1 MTNSR
6 ASEAHLNRPRIPL
19 DAALDFLDV
28 TETAAV
34 LGVCPATVR
43 RMHREG
49 VLTNVLPTKKL
60 IVSKAQLRRLQEVKP

>member
-1 MTNSR
+1 MSNSH
-6 ASEAHLNRPRIPL
+6 ASEANRLTL
-19 DAALDFLDV
+19 DTAPDFLDV
-28 TETAAV
+28 AATAAV

-60 IVSKAQLRRLQEVKP
+60 IVSKAQLRKLGVGQ

>member
-1 MTNSR
+1 MKK
-6 ASEAHLNRPRIPL
+6 PRLTL
-19 DAALDFLDV
+19 DAAPDFLDV

-34 LGVCPATVR
+34 LGVCPAAVR

-60 IVSKAQLRRLQEVKP
+60 IVSKAQLKKLQGVEP

>member
-19 DAALDFLDV
+19 DAAPDFLDV
-28 TETAAV
+28 ADTAAV
-34 LGVCPATVR
+34 LGVSPATVR

-60 IVSKAQLRRLQEVKP
+60 IVSKAQLRRLQGVEP